1 MARFRNRFAFGCLLA
16 GFFGNANASTIQA
29 LCRGNV
35 ETLPDRK
42 IVHAGVEYW
51 LWYQLSAGKA
61 TVRIA
66 GREFDATVSTGAAW
80 PGLRLQHLQ
89 DEPYLSFLPS
99 DGGTIRAELEPG
111 VIFRV
116 IVCRKRRKIN
126 SDRHRE
132 SV

>member
-1 MARFRNRFAFGCLLA
+1 MPRFGNRFGFGCLLVC
-16 GFFGNANASTIQA
+16 FFGTANAGTIQT
-29 LCRGNV
+29 LCRGNI

-80 PGLRLQHLQ
+80 PGLRLQHLE
-89 DEPYLSFLPS
+89 DDRSLSFLPS
-99 DGGTIRAELEPG
+99 DGGTITVELEPG
-111 VIFRV
+111 VVFV
-116 IVCRKRRKIN
+116 GNCLPEKT
-126 SDRHRE
+126 
-132 SV
+132 

>member
-1 MARFRNRFAFGCLLA
+1 MAHLKNKLAFGCLLA
-16 GFFGNANASTIQA
+16 CFFGAANASTIQT
-29 LCRGNV
+29 LCRGNI

-66 GREFDATVSTGAAW
+66 GREFNATVSTGAAW
-80 PGLRLQHLQ
+80 PGLRLQHVM

-99 DGGTIRAELEPG
+99 DGGTIKVELEPG
-111 VIFRV
+111 VIFSGN
-116 IVCRKRRKIN
+116 CLPEKM
-126 SDRHRE
+126 
-132 SV
+132 

>member
-1 MARFRNRFAFGCLLA
+1 MIKPLRRHMPRLKNKLAIGCLLTC
-16 GFFGNANASTIQA
+16 FFGAANASTIQT
-29 LCRGNV
+29 LCRGNI

-80 PGLRLQHLQ
+80 PGLRLRHVK
-89 DEPYLSFLPS
+89 DEPSLSFLPS
-99 DGGTIRAELEPG
+99 DGGTIMVELEPG
-111 VIFRV
+111 IIFSGN
-116 IVCRKRRKIN
+116 CLPEK
-126 SDRHRE
+126 E
-132 SV
+132 